1 MEGVECTRHR
11 EEGRDGGSEEAQGTG
26 RKVGMEGVRKHKA
39 QGGR

>member
-11 EEGRDGGSEEAQGTG
+11 EEGRDGGSAQGTG
-26 RKVGMEGVRKHKA
+26 RKVGMEGVHKA